1 MRILDLNADYFEYL
15 KDESRS
21 VGSADFICFP
31 KTNEDIKNALG
42 YAREHSLSVTLQ
54 GARTGL
60 TAGAVPNSGLLI
72 NLSQMNK
79 ILSAEKTDDGN
90 IYIKLEP
97 GITLNELRK
106 YIDSEHPGYF
116 FPTDP
121 TETTASLGG
130 MINTN
135 SSGALSY
142 KHGSIRKFVQE
153 LYVLL
158 SDGDSLH
165 LIRNGNKSNG
175 VFFEIETEN
184 NEMISGKFPSYTSVD
199 IKNSAGYYSR
209 YNMNLIDLFIGSE
222 GTLGIT
228 TSITIKLIKKPKYR
242 AAVTAFFESFES
254 SLSFVSAV
262 KQKELEN
269 IDAIEYFDI
278 NALNNLKSLMKTEN
292 AFQNIMKPPEVD
304 SCAVYIEFSRDREE
318 IIDDIL
324 LEISE
329 DIEKFGGSEENTWM
343 ADSDIEIQKLKD
355 FRHAIPESVNMR
367 IDIMK
372 RKNPRIT
379 KLGTDMAVK
388 DENLH
393 DIFRIYHSILK
404 EQDLKYLIFGH
415 IGNNHVHVNIL
426 PESTEDFEKGKQ
438 AYNKIAGAVIDIGGT
453 VSAEH
458 GIGKIKTS
466 LLRIMYKEHGINE
479 MKRIKN
485 IFDRHNILNP
495 GNLF

>member
-1 MRILDLNADYFEYL
+1 L
-15 KDESRS
+15 K
-21 VGSADFICFP
+21 
-31 KTNEDIKNALG
+31 
-42 YAREHSLSVTLQ
+42 Y
-54 GARTGL
+54 
-60 TAGAVPNSGLLI
+60 
-72 NLSQMNK
+72 
-79 ILSAEKTDDGN
+79 
-90 IYIKLEP
+90 
-97 GITLNELRK
+97 
-106 YIDSEHPGYF
+106 
-116 FPTDP
+116 
-121 TETTASLGG
+121 
-130 MINTN
+130 
-135 SSGALSY
+135 
-142 KHGSIRKFVQE
+142 
-153 LYVLL
+153 
-158 SDGDSLH
+158 
-165 LIRNGNKSNG
+165 
-175 VFFEIETEN
+175 
-184 NEMISGKFPSYTSVD
+184 
-199 IKNSAGYYSR
+199 KNSR
-209 YNMNLIDLFIGSE
+209 
-222 GTLGIT
+222 
-228 TSITIKLIKKPKYR
+228 
-242 AAVTAFFESFES
+242 
-254 SLSFVSAV
+254 
-262 KQKELEN
+262 
-269 IDAIEYFDI
+269 
-278 NALNNLKSLMKTEN
+278 
-292 AFQNIMKPPEVD
+292 
-304 SCAVYIEFSRDREE
+304 
-318 IIDDIL
+318 
-324 LEISE
+324 
-329 DIEKFGGSEENTWM
+329 
-343 ADSDIEIQKLKD
+343 D